1 MQVFCRLYL
10 DFVLDNNNKKLL
22 LLSATS
28 MSQDQETA
36 EVIPLNTIRTETV
49 LSRFPIHRLSKRGHI
64 NIEIKE
70 TNPQGELKTSW
81 KVSYNSEYGQP
92 GPLEYKLDTIFV
104 NRKIEE
110 AGLPIPSIIKLGS
123 RHEIAATLGLGRDT
137 NTLKKALLKNASAF
151 VTLKRTYTSK
161 DRAEKKVEA
170 AFTRYSLVFTGEK
183 LPDGRAADAVYLV
196 LNEIYRDILNTA
208 QTRPLDYDYLK
219 ELSPGAQRFYELL
232 SYQIFAALRNA
243 RPRAKMLYS
252 YYCTRAPQ
260 TRYADY
266 DHVKKQ
272 MYKLHAPHKK
282 SGYITAVE
290 LRETTDGEGQPDWEM
305 LYTPGRRAKAE
316 FREAIKPRAI
326 QRPKQTLDLPPA
338 ATEPEQPEQ
347 LVRETELQ
355 ELDPLVKKL
364 VSFNIA
370 EPTVRELVRDYRK
383 SVELQLSALPY
394 RNTNK
399 IKDLAAW
406 LVVAIKE
413 SHHLPEPITEAMTR
427 EEEINRSTAKRET
440 ATALHKRREALQPA
454 YFDFLRGRVG
464 KIEKKQR
471 ESYRVFLAK
480 EAEQRSE
487 IENNRVF
494 KPKLKERLLTD
505 FDHEEEHLK
514 RLQIFFKE
522 PTVDEWLQLNVAES

>member
-1 MQVFCRLYL
+1 MNQG
-10 DFVLDNNNKKLL
+10 
-22 LLSATS
+22 
-28 MSQDQETA
+28 QETA
-36 EVIPLNTIRTETV
+36 ELLPLNTIRTETV

-70 TNPQGELKTSW
+70 SNPEGELKTRW

-104 NRKIEE
+104 NRRIEE
-110 AGLPIPSIIKLGS
+110 AGLPIPTIIKLGS
-123 RHEIAATLGLGRDT
+123 RHEIAEALGLGRDT
-137 NTLKKALLKNASAF
+137 NTVKKALLKNASAF

-161 DRAEKKVEA
+161 DGAEKKVEA

-260 TRYADY
+260 TRYLDY

-282 SGYITAVE
+282 SGYISAVE
-290 LRETTDGEGQPDWEM
+290 LRETTDSEGQPDWEM

-316 FREAIKPRAI
+316 FREATKPRAI
-326 QRPKQTLDLPPA
+326 QRPKQTPELPPA
-338 ATEPEQPEQ
+338 ATEPEQPTPAQ
-347 LVRETELQ
+347 TVREAEPQ
-355 ELDPLVKKL
+355 ELDPLVTKL
-364 VSFNIA
+364 IGFHIA
-370 EPTVRELVRDYRK
+370 EATASELVRDYRK
-383 SVELQLSALPY
+383 SVELQLRALPH
-394 RNTNK
+394 RNINK
-399 IKDLAAW
+399 IRDLASW
-406 LVVAIKE
+406 LIVAIKE
-413 SHHLPEPITEAMTR
+413 NHQLPEPIIAAMAK
-427 EEEINRSTAKRET
+427 EEEVRHAIAKREAET
-440 ATALHKRREALQPA
+440 ARQKRREALQPA
-454 YFDFLRGRVG
+454 YFEFLRGRAG
-464 KIEKKQR
+464 KIKKTQPEAHR
-471 ESYRVFLAK
+471 AFLAK
-480 EAEQRSE
+480 EAEERSE
-487 IENNRVF
+487 IENNRVY

-522 PTVDEWLQLNVAES
+522 PAFDEWLELNAAES

>member
-1 MQVFCRLYL
+1 M
-10 DFVLDNNNKKLL
+10 N
-22 LLSATS
+22 
-28 MSQDQETA
+28 QDQEETT
-36 EVIPLNTIRTETV
+36 ELLPLNTIRTETV

-70 TNPQGELKTSW
+70 SNPEGELKTRW

-104 NRKIEE
+104 NRRIEE

-123 RHEIAATLGLGRDT
+123 RHEIAAALGLGRDT
-137 NTLKKALLKNASAF
+137 NTVKRALLKNASAF

-161 DRAEKKVEA
+161 NGAEKKVEA

-260 TRYADY
+260 TRYLDY
-266 DHVKKQ
+266 NHVKKQ

-282 SGYITAVE
+282 SGYISAVE

-305 LYTPGRRAKAE
+305 LYTPGQRAKVE
-316 FREAIKPRAI
+316 FREATRKNRTVERQRA
-326 QRPKQTLDLPPA
+326 TLPLLTPA
-338 ATEPEQPEQ
+338 ITEPVAVPAHEAAPEDEQ
-347 LVRETELQ
+347 LLT
-355 ELDPLVKKL
+355 KL
-364 VSFNIA
+364 MSFQIA
-370 EPTVRELVRDYRK
+370 EPTARELVRDYRR
-383 SVELQLSALPY
+383 SVELQLRALPH
-394 RNTNK
+394 RNLNK
-399 IKDLAAW
+399 IRDLASW
-406 LVVAIKE
+406 LVVAVKE
-413 SHHLPEPITEAMTR
+413 SHQLPEAITDMLAK
-427 EEEINRSTAKRET
+427 EEEVRKAQAKRE
-440 ATALHKRREALQPA
+440 AAEARHRDEAARSAA
-454 YFDFLRGRVG
+454 YFDFLRGRAGQVEKTQPEAYRAFLNDSAAQRAKLERNPTHKGQG
-464 KIEKKQR
+464 KKILL
-471 ESYRVFLAK
+471 RVFDD
-480 EAEQRSE
+480 EQSH
-487 IENNRVF
+487 
-494 KPKLKERLLTD
+494 LERYRD
-505 FDHEEEHLK
+505 YFN
-514 RLQIFFKE
+514 E
-522 PTVDEWLQLNVAES
+522 PSLEEWLRMAD

>member
-1 MQVFCRLYL
+1 M
-10 DFVLDNNNKKLL
+10 N
-22 LLSATS
+22 
-28 MSQDQETA
+28 QDQETA
-36 EVIPLNTIRTETV
+36 ELLPLNTIRAETV

-70 TNPQGELKTSW
+70 SNPEGELKTRW

-104 NRKIEE
+104 NRRIEE
-110 AGLPIPSIIKLGS
+110 AGLPIPTIIKLGS
-123 RHEIAATLGLGRDT
+123 RHEIAMALGLGGDT
-137 NTLKKALLKNASAF
+137 NTVKRALLKNASAF

-161 DRAEKKVEA
+161 DGAEKKVEA

-260 TRYADY
+260 TRYLDY

-282 SGYITAVE
+282 SGYISAVE

-305 LYTPGRRAKAE
+305 LYTPGQRAKAE
-316 FREAIKPRAI
+316 FREATRKTRTVERQRAM
-326 QRPKQTLDLPPA
+326 PLLLAPA
-338 ATEPEQPEQ
+338 TTEPEPVAAPTHEAASEDEQ
-347 LVRETELQ
+347 LVT
-355 ELDPLVKKL
+355 KL
-364 VSFNIA
+364 VSFHVA
-370 EPTVRELVRDYRK
+370 EPTARELVRDYRR
-383 SVELQLSALPY
+383 SVELQLRALPH
-394 RNTNK
+394 RNLNK
-399 IKDLAAW
+399 IRDLASW
-406 LVVAIKE
+406 LVVAVKE
-413 SHHLPEPITEAMTR
+413 SHQLPEPIAEALVK
-427 EEEINRSTAKRET
+427 EEEVRKAQSKRE
-440 ATALHKRREALQPA
+440 ATQARQRDEEARRAA
-454 YFDFLRGRVG
+454 YFDFLRGRAG
-464 KIEKKQR
+464 KTEKQKPAAYRTFLADSAAKRAELERDPAHKGQGKKILL
-471 ESYRVFLAK
+471 RVFDDDESHL
-480 EAEQRSE
+480 ERFRDYFNETGFEQWSQPDQN
-487 IENNRVF
+487 EN
-494 KPKLKERLLTD
+494 
-505 FDHEEEHLK
+505 
-514 RLQIFFKE
+514 
-522 PTVDEWLQLNVAES
+522 

>member
-1 MQVFCRLYL
+1 M
-10 DFVLDNNNKKLL
+10 N
-22 LLSATS
+22 
-28 MSQDQETA
+28 QDQETA
-36 EVIPLNTIRTETV
+36 ELLPLNTIRAETV

-70 TNPQGELKTSW
+70 SNPEGELKTRW

-110 AGLPIPSIIKLGS
+110 AGVPIPVIIKLGS
-123 RHEIAATLGLGRDT
+123 RHEIAAALGLGRDT
-137 NTLKKALLKNASAF
+137 NTVKKALLKNASAF

-161 DRAEKKVEA
+161 DGAEKNVEA
-170 AFTRYSLVFTGEK
+170 AFTRYSLIFTGEK
-183 LPDGRAADAVYLV
+183 LPDGRAADAVYLI

-260 TRYADY
+260 TRYLDY

-282 SGYITAVE
+282 SGYISAVE

-305 LYTPGRRAKAE
+305 LYTPGQRAKVE
-316 FREAIKPRAI
+316 FREATRKNRTVERQRA
-326 QRPKQTLDLPPA
+326 TLPLLTPA
-338 ATEPEQPEQ
+338 MTEPAVVLAHETAPEDGQ
-347 LVRETELQ
+347 LLT
-355 ELDPLVKKL
+355 KL
-364 VSFNIA
+364 MSFQIA
-370 EPTVRELVRDYRK
+370 EPTARELVRDYRR
-383 SVELQLSALPY
+383 SVELQLRALPH
-394 RNTNK
+394 RNLNK
-399 IKDLAAW
+399 IRDLASW

-413 SHHLPEPITEAMTR
+413 SHQLPEAITDVLAK
-427 EEEINRSTAKRET
+427 EEEVRKAQAKRE
-440 ATALHKRREALQPA
+440 AAEVRHRDEEARSAA
-454 YFDFLRGRVG
+454 YFDFLRGRAG
-464 KIEKKQR
+464 KVEKTQPEAYRAFLNDSAAQR
-471 ESYRVFLAK
+471 AKLERNPIHKGQGKKILLRVFDD
-480 EAEQRSE
+480 EQSH
-487 IENNRVF
+487 
-494 KPKLKERLLTD
+494 LERYRD
-505 FDHEEEHLK
+505 YFN
-514 RLQIFFKE
+514 E
-522 PTVDEWLQLNVAES
+522 PSLEEWLRMAV